1 MRSNMK
7 FNIPKLDELV
17 GSIAGGRVV
26 LIETVGDIGLRLA
39 IEFLKSAIKEGYDVF
54 AIVPRRLKKDL
65 RDEINA
71 RILTPNGEFSFHELF
86 TITLIIKKLDENVG
100 LIDILQPLLIIH
112 NPAKVYQ
119 LFQEIGNIIRDKN
132 GVLLAIIDKRLVD
145 EQTLTMFE
153 TEADYVIEI
162 EEIVEGLKIRRG
174 IRIKKS
180 PKKMPSNFYELYV
193 NGNGIRLGEKIE

>member
-1 MRSNMK
+1 MK

>member
-1 MRSNMK
+1 MRFS
-7 FNIPKLDELV
+7 IPKLDELV

-65 RDEINA
+65 KNEINA
-71 RILTPNGEFSFHELF
+71 RILTPNGDFSLHELF
-86 TITLIIKKLDENVG
+86 TISLVIKRINENVG

-112 NPAKVYQ
+112 NPTKVYQ
-119 LFQEIGNIIRDKN
+119 LFQELGNIIRDKN

-162 EEIVEGLKIRRG
+162 EEIVEGLKIKRG

-180 PKKMPSNFYELYV
+180 PKMLPSNFYELYV
-193 NGNGIRLGEKIE
+193 SNNGIRLGEKIE